1 VYLRS
6 LLAFATLSTTE
17 VDNLTNTSQTS
28 AEKYRR
34 WYQVAA
40 AVLLLVGLGQMIG
53 DLIGFT
59 PLKAICAVTQ
69 VSPLPKVFT
78 AHKGLE
84 TYSTKF
90 FIEYT
95 DVNGKE
101 VSIEI
106 TPELYGQVKGPYNR
120 RNVYGAVLS
129 YGPVLVRDPKAAPM
143 FWQIANYAMAGDA
156 PLLRELGI
164 DPTTIKGNVRVRY
177 EPFPGADMGD
187 WPRVLEVKR

>member
-1 VYLRS
+1 MTDTIV
-6 LLAFATLSTTE
+6 STA
-17 VDNLTNTSQTS
+17 D
-28 AEKYRR
+28 KYRR
-34 WYQVAA
+34 RYLIAA
-40 AVLLLVGLGQMIG
+40 TLLLVVGLGQMVG
-53 DLIGFT
+53 DLLGIT

-95 DVNGKE
+95 DVNG
-101 VSIEI
+101 VAQSIEI
-106 TPELYGQVKGPYNR
+106 TPELYGKVGGPYNR

-129 YGPVLVRDPKAAPM
+129 YGPVLVQDPKAAPM
-143 FWQIANYAMAGDA
+143 FWQIANYALGGDA

-164 DPTTIKGNVRVRY
+164 DPATIKGNVRVRY